1 MQTDFGMNVGGV
13 SKTVP
18 TFNTLT
24 FYLSLVS
31 AYTGAICV
39 IFAFQKCRSLYGNT
53 HVRNSGIVDV
63 TGCDDDRYELDR
75 YEFSKFDMTR
85 NRAYINQM
93 PA

>member
-31 AYTGAICV
+31 ANTGAICV

-63 TGCDDDRYELDR
+63 TGWDDDRYEFDC
-75 YEFSKFDMTR
+75 YKFTKLAMNR
-85 NRAYINQM
+85 NRAYIHQM
-93 PA
+93 LA